1 MHLLYVRILAYVKH
15 LPSVCNAVAVDEV
28 YTHLLEE
35 GGT

>member
-15 LPSVCNAVAVDEV
+15 LPGVCNAVTEDEV

-35 GGT
+35 AGT